1 MKSDKASPD
10 EILDA
15 IKTSGVTLASTIIGF
30 IFEYLGINEANII
43 TLYILGVLVI
53 SIITANRWYSIV
65 SSLISVL
72 IFNFFFTVPKYTF
85 NAYR

>member
-1 MKSDKASPD
+1 MESDKASPD

-53 SIITANRWYSIV
+53 PLLLQTAGT
-65 SSLISVL
+65 VL
-72 IFNFFFTVPKYTF
+72 FRLLSAF
-85 NAYR
+85 